1 METKVFEYT
10 IDGKIPYYVKEQ
22 SDFIEIPFRVDG
34 NVDVLFIEFSSL
46 EAECKLG
53 IGVADSIGYLRGWSA
68 ERRSKIY
75 IAKGTAT
82 PGYLPGDI
90 PIGIWKVIVRLD
102 SMVDDGCRY
111 RLRIIGYRTV
121 LGEIMFDDVFK
132 TLAYLTKNTNLIE
145 LVKGYSE
152 LISIMNYTYPCR
164 DYSGAYEGSKY
175 VKDNPAWYRGDLHVH
190 SIHSDGRNTVCEV
203 IMLARNRGL
212 NFIALTDHNTVGQNY
227 ELDIHSYRDLIII
240 PGMEVTTFY
249 GHMNVFNIKRYVDF
263 RRRSR
268 EDFEKLIEEVHN
280 DGGLISVNHPDL
292 FREPMCRDCPFRYRD
307 VKGFDAIEVWNGPW
321 HILNSESLL
330 WWHHLLTEGF
340 RVTAIGGS
348 DYHGVDLTRV
358 GEPATWIYADKYTI
372 DGILN
377 GIKMGRVYI
386 TYTPGE
392 PLIDM
397 KAIDKNGNI
406 YMIGDNIK
414 GADSNFI
421 ELVIDVKR
429 ARGATLRIITSQ
441 DVRSAINISEDDFRH
456 RERIDIRNDKFIRI
470 EIGRYSDPYKLIPYN
485 YDDIL
490 ALTNPLYHRVPQS

>member
-1 METKVFEYT
+1 VEAKVFEYT

-22 SDFIEIPFRVDG
+22 SDFIEIPFRVDS
-34 NVDVLFIEFSSL
+34 NVDVLFIEFSSP
-46 EAECKLG
+46 EAGCKLG
-53 IGVADSIGYLRGWSA
+53 IGVADSTGYLRGWSA

-102 SMVDDGCRY
+102 SMVNGGCRY

-121 LGEIMFDDVFK
+121 LGGITFDDVFR

-164 DYSGAYEGSKY
+164 DYSGTYKGSKY
-175 VKDNPAWYRGDLHVH
+175 VEDNPTWYRGDLHVH

-203 IMLARNRGL
+203 ITLARNRGL
-212 NFIALTDHNTVGQNY
+212 NLISVVCSSAVSQNY
-227 ELDIHSYRDLIII
+227 ELNIDSYRDPIVI

-249 GHMNVFNIKRYVDF
+249 GHMNIFNIKRYVDF
-263 RRRSR
+263 RRKSR
-268 EDFEKLIEEVHN
+268 EDFEKLIEEVHS

-292 FREPMCRDCPFRYRD
+292 SREPMCRDCPFRYRD
-307 VKGFDAIEVWNGPW
+307 VKGFDAIEIWNGPW

-348 DYHGVDLTRV
+348 DYHGVDLTRL
-358 GEPATWIYADKYTI
+358 GEPTTWVYANSCTI
-372 DGILN
+372 EGILN
-377 GIKMGRVYI
+377 GIKTGRVYI
-386 TYTPGE
+386 TYTPEE
-392 PLIDM
+392 PLIDV
-397 KAIDKNGNI
+397 KAITNSGNS
-406 YMIGDNIK
+406 YMIGDSIRR
-414 GADSNFI
+414 ADSSSI
-421 ELVIDVKR
+421 ELTIDIRK
-429 ARGATLRIITSQ
+429 AKGFTLRIITSR
-441 DVRSAINISEDDFRH
+441 DVYRAVEIPEHSFRY
-456 RERIDIRNDKFIRI
+456 REKIEAKDHNFIRV
-470 EIGRYSDPYKLIPYN
+470 EVGRYSDPYKLIPHN
-485 YDDIL
+485 YDDII
-490 ALTNPLYHRVPQS
+490 ALTNPLYIE